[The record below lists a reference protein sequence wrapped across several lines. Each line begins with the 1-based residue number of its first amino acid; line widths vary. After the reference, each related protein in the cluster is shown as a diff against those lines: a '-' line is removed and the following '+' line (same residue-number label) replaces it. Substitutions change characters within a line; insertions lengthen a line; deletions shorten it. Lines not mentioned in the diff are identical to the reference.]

1 MLRIATHL
9 AVVALSGLSLML
21 LGARCDETG
30 EEMKM
35 TSRNE
40 QQPPQAQEALTKD
53 QADPKA
59 PVEAKTATAIFA
71 AGCFWGVEHKFQNT
85 DGVIDVVSGYVGGT
99 TENPTYRQV
108 CTGRTGHAEAVRVI
122 YNPDKV
128 SYAKLLDLFWQ
139 MHDPTQVNRQ
149 GPDFGTQ
156 YRTGIF
162 YLKEDQKKAAEASRK
177 ALESSGRYTRPI
189 ATEIS
194 KAGTF
199 WEAEDYHQDY
209 IAKKGGQVCH

>member
-1 MLRIATHL
+1 MLRITMHV
-9 AVVALSGLSLML
+9 AVVVLSGLSLMI

-30 EEMKM
+30 EEMRM
-35 TSRNE
+35 TSQNE
-40 QQPPQAQEALTKD
+40 QERPEAQEGQPKG
-53 QADPKA
+53 QAEPNA
-59 PVEAKTATAIFA
+59 PAEAKTATAIFA

-85 DGVIDVVSGYVGGT
+85 DGVMDVVSGYVGGS

-108 CTGRTGHAEAVRVI
+108 CTGRTGHAEAVRVT

-128 SYAKLLDLFWQ
+128 SYEKLLDIFWQ

-162 YLKEDQKKAAEASRK
+162 YLNQDQKKTAEASRK
-177 ALESSGRYTRPI
+177 ALEESGRYNRPI
-189 ATEIS
+189 ATEITE
-194 KAGTF
+194 AGTF